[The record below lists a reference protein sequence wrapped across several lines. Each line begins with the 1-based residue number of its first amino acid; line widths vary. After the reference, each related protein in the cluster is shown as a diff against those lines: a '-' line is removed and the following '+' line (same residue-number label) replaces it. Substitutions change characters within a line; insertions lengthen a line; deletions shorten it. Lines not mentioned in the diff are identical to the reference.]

1 MQVPALAYLQ
11 TASATNS
18 PSPQNTTNY
27 QFGLVGKSDR
37 LTWDVDAYYIDFNNM
52 LGSTVLNNQTTFYNA
67 GGAVYKGFEAQGTY
81 VIGAGF
87 SAYANASTNNAR
99 YKSNNAAGNLGR
111 VEKAPDMTAA
121 LGALYNSGPLSASLI
136 YKRTGSFFAFANEP
150 AAYKIKGYS
159 NADLNVAYTF
169 LNPGA
174 LAIKA
179 IKLQLS
185 VFNVFNQNE

>member
-1 MQVPALAYLQ
+1 M
-11 TASATNS
+11 
-18 PSPQNTTNY
+18 
-27 QFGLVGKSDR
+27 
-37 LTWDVDAYYIDFNNM
+37 
-52 LGSTVLNNQTTFYNA
+52 
-67 GGAVYKGFEAQGTY
+67 
-81 VIGAGF
+81 IGAGF

-179 IKLQLS
+179 IKLQ
-185 VFNVFNQNE
+185 